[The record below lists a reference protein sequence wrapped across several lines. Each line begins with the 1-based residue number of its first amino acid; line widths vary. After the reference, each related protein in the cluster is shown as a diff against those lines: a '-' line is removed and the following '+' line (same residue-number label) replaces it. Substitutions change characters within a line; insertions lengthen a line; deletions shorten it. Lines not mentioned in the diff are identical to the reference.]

1 MVKAFE
7 IFRKWSKLWMW
18 RLVEGNLL
26 TISNALLNAFFCVL
40 RRSRS
45 ASKITKKT
53 AQPGLVLCK
62 FGCSA
67 VKISI
72 DTRIA
77 ISSVKNRKRKWWQKR
92 SKFDRKCDVKGIK
105 MNEAKSISL
114 PSSSP
119 HPSIIERL
127 FKLIQLN
134 CFSVSEEKKNQR
146 SDVGGEKKSH
156 RCRAT
161 FLRSK
166 KKKCKSSPCSHNKVN

>member
-1 MVKAFE
+1 
-7 IFRKWSKLWMW
+7 
-18 RLVEGNLL
+18 
-26 TISNALLNAFFCVL
+26 
-40 RRSRS
+40 
-45 ASKITKKT
+45 
-53 AQPGLVLCK
+53 
-62 FGCSA
+62 
-67 VKISI
+67 
-72 DTRIA
+72 
-77 ISSVKNRKRKWWQKR
+77 
-92 SKFDRKCDVKGIK
+92 

-166 KKKCKSSPCSHNKVN
+166 KKNVNLHRARITKSIKVSQISAPPKP